1 MLTLGFDIVLGVGMI
16 IAAVGALWS
25 RDLFRAVV
33 LFVVFGLL
41 GALAWMRLQ
50 APDVAL
56 AEAAIGAGL
65 TGALLLD
72 ALGHLRDAG
81 APIPHARRSA
91 AALLSIGVASAL
103 LLAVLDREVP
113 STNLAAQV
121 QLALPMSGVEHAVTA
136 VLLQFRSYDTLLEI
150 AVLLVA
156 AIIALA
162 LRDGATS
169 TPTSTP
175 PSPRRDSPIRASLLT
190 SLVRLLL
197 PVMIV
202 TAVYLL
208 WAGAFQPGGAFQAGA
223 VLAALGVIWRIAGGR
238 LPSTLFTRWGHA
250 SLIGGFA
257 TFLGLA
263 SAMLWLGRPLLAWP
277 SPAAAHVI
285 IVVIEAAL
293 TVSIGAGL
301 LALFVS
307 APDATPSPPSAEP
320 APKSAPDAG
329 AGA

>member
-1 MLTLGFDIVLGVGMI
+1 MLTLSFDILLGVGML

-72 ALGHLRDAG
+72 ALGHLRDADS
-81 APIPHARRSA
+81 PIPHARRSA

-103 LLAVLDREVP
+103 LLAVLNREVP
-113 STNLAAQV
+113 STNLAEQV
-121 QLALPMSGVEHAVTA
+121 QAALPMSGVEHAVTA

-162 LRDGATS
+162 LRDGP
-169 TPTSTP
+169 TPTRP
-175 PSPRRDSPIRASLLT
+175 ALPSDSPIQTPLLT

-223 VLAALGVIWRIAGGR
+223 VLAALGVIWRISGGR
-238 LPSTLFTRWGHA
+238 LPTTLFTRWGHA

-257 TFLGLA
+257 TFLVLA

-285 IVVIEAAL
+285 IVVIEVAL

-307 APDATPSPPSAEP
+307 APSAASSPPSAEP
-320 APKSAPDAG
+320 APPSAPDPG
-329 AGA
+329 ASA

>member
-1 MLTLGFDIVLGVGMI
+1 MPLTLSFDLVLGVGMI

-25 RDLFRAVV
+25 RDHFRAVV

-72 ALGHLRDAG
+72 ALGHLRGAR

-103 LLAVLDREVP
+103 LLAILDREVP
-113 STNLAAQV
+113 STNLAEQV
-121 QLALPMSGVEHAVTA
+121 QRALPMSGVEHAVTA

-162 LRDGATS
+162 LRDGP
-169 TPTSTP
+169 TPTP
-175 PSPRRDSPIRASLLT
+175 PSPRRESPIHTSMLT

-197 PVMIV
+197 PVMII

-223 VLAALGVIWRIAGGR
+223 VLAALGVIWRISGGR
-238 LPSTLFTRWGHA
+238 LPSSLFTRWGHA

-257 TFLGLA
+257 TFLVLA

-277 SPAAAHVI
+277 SPEAAHVI
-285 IVVIEAAL
+285 IVIIEAAL

-301 LALFVS
+301 LALFIS
-307 APDATPSPPSAEP
+307 APDATPPSAEP
-320 APKSAPDAG
+320 TSASAPKAG
-329 AGA
+329 VGE